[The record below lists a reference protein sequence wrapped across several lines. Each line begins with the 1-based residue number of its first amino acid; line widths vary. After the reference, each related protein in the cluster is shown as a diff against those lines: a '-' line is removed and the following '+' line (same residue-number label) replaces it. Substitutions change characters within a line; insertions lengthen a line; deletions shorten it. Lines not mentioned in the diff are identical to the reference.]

1 MTNKSSTYQVRV
13 FIFLS
18 LFMTS
23 QLVVAQVHKS
33 QAIAG
38 EYIVKMKS
46 HTGSTANNRLNAG
59 FKAVKKMGS
68 AIRVKQAFWGSDMMH
83 VSSNSKSSIDQ
94 LKADPDV
101 EFVEPN
107 YMLSVDPVDIQPF
120 GVAAGGSDTYDQ
132 SGADVKVTEAWSI
145 EKPNTQGSKVVV
157 AVIDTGLDT
166 SHDLFKE
173 SNAIWQNMSEYN
185 GITGVDDDGNGYIDD
200 INGWNYVAGNGN
212 MLDDDDHGTHV
223 SGIILGVGQDILAYP
238 VRESKIKIMP
248 LKFLDAAGSGSTA
261 NAVSAIY
268 YAVNMGAK
276 VINNSWG
283 GSNYSKSLHEAY
295 TYAYNHGVFIAT
307 AAGNSGTSND
317 STPMYPASL
326 DTPGNLAVAAS
337 TDADNKASFSN
348 YGSTVG
354 VAAPGVSIVSSVTG
368 SGCVAPGCFQMMS
381 GTSMA
386 SPFVAGVAA
395 LILREASQLSG
406 YQVKNIITSTSDI
419 KSSLSGK
426 VSSGGRVNVLNA
438 IQSAQSQASTA
449 NYLPSYSPSYNVERS
464 VASETSEAPKA
475 AGCGLVKAFIDE
487 TQGGG
492 GASAGESQSLE
503 SVLLIIGMIVVPV
516 GLAVSLRFQVQ
527 AAESE
532 EASYPVQRR
541 KFARYNLV
549 KNLAVQIG
557 DHVIQAATDTISLG
571 GISFSGE
578 LSFAQ
583 GQVIKFKIADL
594 DQEVEGEVV
603 WCSQQQS
610 YGVRFLNSSEQLRT
624 RLTQWTA
631 GLVPT

>member
-1 MTNKSSTYQVRV
+1 
-13 FIFLS
+13 
-18 LFMTS
+18 
-23 QLVVAQVHKS
+23 
-33 QAIAG
+33 
-38 EYIVKMKS
+38 
-46 HTGSTANNRLNAG
+46 
-59 FKAVKKMGS
+59 
-68 AIRVKQAFWGSDMMH
+68 
-83 VSSNSKSSIDQ
+83 
-94 LKADPDV
+94 
-101 EFVEPN
+101 
-107 YMLSVDPVDIQPF
+107 
-120 GVAAGGSDTYDQ
+120 
-132 SGADVKVTEAWSI
+132 
-145 EKPNTQGSKVVV
+145 
-157 AVIDTGLDT
+157 
-166 SHDLFKE
+166 
-173 SNAIWQNMSEYN
+173 
-185 GITGVDDDGNGYIDD
+185 
-200 INGWNYVAGNGN
+200 
-212 MLDDDDHGTHV
+212 
-223 SGIILGVGQDILAYP
+223 
-238 VRESKIKIMP
+238 MP